1 SAQIADLQQKL
12 MDADTVDRAKQR
24 WDSIATF
31 VEAKCGLNYLIA
43 ELVSSK
49 IQESKLQRSL
59 EQSEAS
65 CSDMQKML
73 LEERKHA
80 AELQTD
86 LQNQILL
93 QEQQHQEK
101 VNHSSWK

>member
-12 MDADTVDRAKQR
+12 MDADSGDRTKQR
-24 WDSIATF
+24 WDSIATL

-49 IQESKLQRSL
+49 VQESKLQSSL
-59 EQSEAS
+59 EQSQAS

-73 LEERKHA
+73 AEERNHA
-80 AELQTD
+80 AELQKKFE
-86 LQNQILL
+86 NEILL

-101 VNHSSWK
+101 V